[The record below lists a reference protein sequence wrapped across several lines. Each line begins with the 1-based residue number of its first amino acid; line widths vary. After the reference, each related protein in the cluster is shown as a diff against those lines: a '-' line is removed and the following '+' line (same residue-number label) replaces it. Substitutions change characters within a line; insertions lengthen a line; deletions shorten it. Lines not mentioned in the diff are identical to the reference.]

1 MTKEITKAKILQ
13 EIQDKF
19 ALREFAPAKFLFEES
34 VIPVYNVEQHLAHAE
49 VKESTLNI
57 TAGPSSFS
65 FFNIPWTERWR
76 VHTYNVIFMTGVY
89 GVTGL
94 MVARRL
100 STEYIYIDMTAGRT
114 TSYAVN
120 LPKDIIC
127 NPGDS
132 LRLYID
138 SFTSAGDLMLR
149 LDTTV
154 EEVR

>member
-1 MTKEITKAKILQ
+1 MTKEITKSIILQ

-19 ALREFAPAKFLFEES
+19 KLREFADAKFLFDET

-49 VKESTLNI
+49 VKEKTVSITSGPAGFLFFTL
-57 TAGPSSFS
+57 
-65 FFNIPWTERWR
+65 PWTERWSI
-76 VHTYNVIFMTGVY
+76 HTYNIIFMTGVFS
-89 GVTGL
+89 VTGL

-100 STEYIYIDMTAGRT
+100 DADYIYIDMTQGQT
-114 TSYAVN
+114 TSYTVN

-127 NPGDS
+127 NPGDT
-132 LRLYID
+132 LRVYVD
-138 SFTSAGDLMLR
+138 GYTSTGNLMLR